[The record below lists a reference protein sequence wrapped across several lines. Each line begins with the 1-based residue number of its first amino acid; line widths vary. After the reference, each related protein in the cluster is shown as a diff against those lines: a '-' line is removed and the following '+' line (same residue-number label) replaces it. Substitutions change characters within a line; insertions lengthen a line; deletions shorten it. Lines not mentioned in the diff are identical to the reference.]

1 MSWRR
6 AGDDEGIFTVSHV
19 STLISVARSGIPM
32 DNAADSSVLE
42 LGKGGSVHFVWV
54 ADEEEKTNLTFA
66 SVHKSRLC
74 CFLRNRLT
82 VIRKKA

>member
-1 MSWRR
+1 
-6 AGDDEGIFTVSHV
+6 
-19 STLISVARSGIPM
+19 M

-42 LGKGGSVHFVWV
+42 LGKGGCVHFVWV